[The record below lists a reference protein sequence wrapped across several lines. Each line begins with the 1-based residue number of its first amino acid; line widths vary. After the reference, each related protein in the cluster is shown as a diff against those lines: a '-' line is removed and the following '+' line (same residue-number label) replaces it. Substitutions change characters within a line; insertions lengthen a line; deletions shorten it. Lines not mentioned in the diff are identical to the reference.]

1 MKLHVSSYK
10 IWVVGLYALV
20 WLWSAI
26 EPFSRSDW
34 LLENLLVFIGL
45 PVVFFLNRRCD
56 ISLFSFVA
64 IFLFFTFH
72 SIGAHYT
79 YAEMP
84 LFHWISGW
92 LNLGRNHYDRVV
104 HFLFGFLL
112 FQPIFECFYKAGN
125 SRSVAGLVTLCL
137 LISLSSLYEILE
149 WLVVILVY
157 PELGAQFLGI
167 QGDEWDSQKDHALGT
182 FGAFIAYVINRCS
195 YLRIA

>member
-1 MKLHVSSYK
+1 MNGYK
-10 IWVVGLYALV
+10 SWMVGFYAIV

-34 LLENLLVFIGL
+34 LLENILVFLGL
-45 PVVFFLNRRCD
+45 PVVFFLNRRYKFS
-56 ISLFSFVA
+56 SLSFAA

-84 LFHWISGW
+84 IFHWLSGW
-92 LNLGRNHYDRVV
+92 LSLERNHYDRVV

-112 FQPIFECFYKAGN
+112 FRPMFECFYKAGH
-125 SRSVAGLVTLCL
+125 SSSMSGFVTLCL

-167 QGDEWDSQKDHALGT
+167 QGDEWDCQKDHALGSL
-182 FGAFIAYVINRCS
+182 GAFIAYVIHKWPYRH
-195 YLRIA
+195 I

>member
-1 MKLHVSSYK
+1 MRFHVRSYK
-10 IWVVGLYALV
+10 SWMVGLYALV

-45 PVVFFLNRRCD
+45 PVVFFLNRRYD
-56 ISLFSFVA
+56 FSPLSIGA
-64 IFLFFTFH
+64 IFLFFIFH

-84 LFHWISGW
+84 LFHWFSVWFG
-92 LNLGRNHYDRVV
+92 LGRNHYDRVV

-112 FQPIFECFYKAGN
+112 FQPMFECFYKAG
-125 SRSVAGLVTLCL
+125 SACSMAGFVALCL

-149 WLVVILVY
+149 WLVVISVY

-167 QGDEWDSQKDHALGT
+167 QGDEWDSQKDHALGAL
-182 FGAFIAYVINRCS
+182 GAFIAYVIHRWS
-195 YLRIA
+195 YRRI